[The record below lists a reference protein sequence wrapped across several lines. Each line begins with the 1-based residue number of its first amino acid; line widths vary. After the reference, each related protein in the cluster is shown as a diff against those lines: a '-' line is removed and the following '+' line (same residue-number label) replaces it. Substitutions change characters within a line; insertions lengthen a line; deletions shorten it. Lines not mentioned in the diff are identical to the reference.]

1 MKSSNRYLLI
11 GLVLLALNYLSLGYA
26 EEIALTNLDAGKVI
40 LPWTELKK
48 ILEELETLK
57 KHNLADKKTKVEPLP
72 TNYSITQSHFS
83 GEVKGNSVHFEAELM
98 VQIFKPGWVTI
109 PLFSNDVGIEAV
121 NITVIH
127 AEKSQATVNNNLT
140 PAAAN
145 NTQPNINQL
154 IRDTNGY
161 HLFATGPQQLALQVV
176 FYLPIQ
182 VKESIYTLTFIPP
195 RAVVN
200 HLFLRIAEK
209 GVTLVQPPPYSQIN
223 QQKDI
228 TTVETVLS
236 EHDNFQL
243 RWQIKTDSG
252 ITRKSLAIIRALAS
266 IDKAEL
272 VVINTII
279 IKYLTSL
286 EQIAFHLPVDVEIL
300 NVTSSDITQWS
311 TEKLAQSQVIKIVG
325 HQNSPAQIKIEIS
338 YRRRFNDLPLETNI
352 PTITIT
358 GVDNLEGFLGIEALG
373 NLEVTT
379 KKVTNGVLIPAK
391 NLPPA
396 LWQRTTNPLLYGY
409 QFHTSTFNSAISIKG
424 YQEIQTV
431 VANIDRVDCVTHRTL
446 EGKSINRILYS
457 IRNND
462 RQFLSLTLPEN
473 SHLWQAFLDGAP
485 VKPAQKD
492 NGEILIPMKKSL
504 AQGETLQ
511 SFTIEIGYITEV
523 NKLSL
528 KGDILNQLPAV
539 DIPISYLNWQLY
551 LPEYYE
557 YSRFE
562 GPLKQVTEFSIPKST
577 GSTNPTQIDIP
588 TQGQLFL
595 FEKHLIVNEK
605 PYMRG
610 KYGQFLG
617 DDILLS
623 VHTSNSFEEIESE
636 KIESKFPM
644 TSRGIRGDRQQVI
657 PNRAIG
663 SGN

>member
-1 MKSSNRYLLI
+1 M
-11 GLVLLALNYLSLGYA
+11 
-26 EEIALTNLDAGKVI
+26 
-40 LPWTELKK
+40 
-48 ILEELETLK
+48 
-57 KHNLADKKTKVEPLP
+57 
-72 TNYSITQSHFS
+72 
-83 GEVKGNSVHFEAELM
+83 
-98 VQIFKPGWVTI
+98 
-109 PLFSNDVGIEAV
+109 
-121 NITVIH
+121 
-127 AEKSQATVNNNLT
+127 
-140 PAAAN
+140 
-145 NTQPNINQL
+145 
-154 IRDTNGY
+154 
-161 HLFATGPQQLALQVV
+161 
-176 FYLPIQ
+176 
-182 VKESIYTLTFIPP
+182 
-195 RAVVN
+195 
-200 HLFLRIAEK
+200 
-209 GVTLVQPPPYSQIN
+209 
-223 QQKDI
+223 
-228 TTVETVLS
+228 
-236 EHDNFQL
+236 
-243 RWQIKTDSG
+243 
-252 ITRKSLAIIRALAS
+252 
-266 IDKAEL
+266 
-272 VVINTII
+272 
-279 IKYLTSL
+279 KYLTSL
-286 EQIAFHLPVDVEIL
+286 EPIAFHLPVDVEIL

-311 TEKLAQSQVIKIVG
+311 TEKLAQSQVLKIAG
-325 HQNSPAQIKIEIS
+325 HQDSPAQIKIEIS
-338 YRRRFNDLPLETNI
+338 YRRRLNDLPLETNI

-358 GVDNLEGFLGIEALG
+358 GVDNLEGFLGIEVLG
-373 NLEVTT
+373 NLEVAT

-396 LWQRTTNPLLYGY
+396 LWQKTANPLLYGY
-409 QFHTSTFNSAISIKG
+409 QFHTSAFNSAISIKG

-431 VANIDRVDCVTHRTL
+431 VANIDHVDCITYRTL

-473 SHLWQAFLDGAP
+473 SHLWQAFLDGTP

-539 DIPISYLNWQLY
+539 DIPISYLKWQLY

-562 GPLKQVTEFSIPKST
+562 GPLKQVTQFAIAESAVPA
-577 GSTNPTQIDIP
+577 NQTQIDIP

-623 VHTSNSFEEIESE
+623 VHTSSVEEIESRLP
-636 KIESKFPM
+636 IEIKSKLPM

-657 PNRAIG
+657 PNRAID
-663 SGN
+663 SRN

>member
-1 MKSSNRYLLI
+1 MKSNNRYLLM
-11 GLVLLALNYLSLGYA
+11 GFVLLALNYLSVIGQA
-26 EEIALTNLDAGKVI
+26 EEIALTNLDVGKVI

-48 ILEELETLK
+48 LLEELETLK
-57 KHNLADKKTKVEPLP
+57 KHNTADKKTVKPLP
-72 TNYSITQSHFS
+72 INYSIIQSYFN
-83 GEVKGNSVHFEAELM
+83 GEVKGNSVHFEAELV
-98 VQIFKPGWVTI
+98 VQIFKTGWVTI
-109 PLFSNDVGIEAV
+109 PLFSKDVGIEAV

-127 AEKSQATVNNNLT
+127 SEKNQATVT
-140 PAAAN
+140 PVIAN
-145 NTQPNINQL
+145 DVQPNINQL

-161 HLFATGPQQLALQVV
+161 HLFATGPQQLAIQVV

-182 VKESIYTLTFIPP
+182 VKESIYTFTFIPP

-200 HLFLRIAEK
+200 HFFLQIAEK
-209 GVTLVQPPPYSQIN
+209 GVTLVQLPPYSRIN
-223 QQKDI
+223 QPENM

-243 RWQIKTDSG
+243 SWQIKTDSG
-252 ITRKSLAIIRALAS
+252 ITRKSLATIRTLAS

-300 NVTSSDITQWS
+300 NVTSLDITQWS
-311 TEKLAQSQVIKIVG
+311 TEKLVQSQVIKIAG
-325 HQNSPAQIKIEIS
+325 HQDLPPQIKIEIS
-338 YRRRFNDLPLETNI
+338 YRRRLNDLPLETNI
-352 PTITIT
+352 PTIALT
-358 GVDNLEGFLGIEALG
+358 GVDNLEGFLGIEVLG

-379 KKVTNGVLIPAK
+379 KKVTKGVLIPAK
-391 NLPPA
+391 NLPPT
-396 LWQRTTNPLLYGY
+396 LWQKTANPLLYGY
-409 QFHTSTFNSAISIKG
+409 QFHTSTFNATISIKG

-431 VANIDRVDCVTHRTL
+431 VANIDHVDCVTHRTL

-473 SHLWQAFLDGAP
+473 SHLWQAFLDGTP

-504 AQGETLQ
+504 TQGETLQ
-511 SFTIEIGYITEV
+511 SFTIEIGYITAV

-539 DIPISYLNWQLY
+539 DIPISYLQWRLY

-557 YSRFE
+557 YSKFE
-562 GPLKQVTEFSIPKST
+562 GPLKQVTQFSIPEETSVN
-577 GSTNPTQIDIP
+577 STQIDIP

-595 FEKHLIVNEK
+595 FEKYLIVNEK

-623 VHTSNSFEEIESE
+623 VHTSSIE
-636 KIESKFPM
+636 KVESKLPTTF
-644 TSRGIRGDRQQVI
+644 RGIRGDRQQVI
-657 PNRAIG
+657 PNRAID